1 MLENQWCQSLTTIP
15 ESIRNLQ
22 SLMEVSI
29 NSSAIKELPAAI
41 GSLPYLKTLFAGG
54 CHFLSKL
61 PHSIG
66 GLASFSELEL
76 DGTSI

>member
-1 MLENQWCQSLTTIP
+1 
-15 ESIRNLQ
+15 
-22 SLMEVSI
+22 MEVSI

-61 PHSIG
+61 PDSIG

-76 DGTSI
+76 DGTSIWELPEQIGGLKM